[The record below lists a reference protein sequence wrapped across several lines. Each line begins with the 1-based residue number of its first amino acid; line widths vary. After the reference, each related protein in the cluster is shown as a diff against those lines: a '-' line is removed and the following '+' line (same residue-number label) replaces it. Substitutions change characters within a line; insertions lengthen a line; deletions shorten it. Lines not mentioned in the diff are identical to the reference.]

1 MGFFDS
7 IGTLISNVG
16 SSIMSGIQAAGSFLS
31 ENILSPIMDFVK
43 SIPSAIESG
52 FNWVKNTVTDLFTGN
67 STSALQ
73 NASSDTGLPIVSP
86 TGSASNF
93 DSVGL
98 NGGADAFNAST
109 VNYMGSQAL
118 GGAPAGLPT
127 SITSVAAG
135 APTATAG
142 LMTNPISG
150 APMTGTTAAG
160 DSGLFSKA
168 IDFFKTPV
176 GQFVGKAG
184 LTAAAL
190 AYQSHQTRNAQKAA
204 AAEQRRQEEQ
214 QRQNWLLQQQYAS
227 QLQAYGDTRQN
238 QAAKASAQNTWAG
251 LSGIWQQPTT
261 AVPSP
266 SL

>member
-7 IGTLISNVG
+7 IGTIISNVG
-16 SSIMSGIQAAGSFLS
+16 SSIMSGIQSVGSFLS
-31 ENILSPIMDFVK
+31 DNLLSPIMDFIK
-43 SIPSAIESG
+43 SIPSAIETG

-67 STSALQ
+67 STGALQ
-73 NASSDTGLPIVSP
+73 SASSDTGLPIVSP

-93 DSVGL
+93 DSLGL
-98 NGGADAFNAST
+98 NDGANAFDVSA
-109 VNYMGSQAL
+109 VNYMGSQSL
-118 GGAPAGLPT
+118 GGAPSGLPVSAASSAT
-127 SITSVAAG
+127 S
-135 APTATAG
+135 G

-160 DSGLFSKA
+160 DSGLFSKS

-184 LTAAAL
+184 LTAAAMM
-190 AYQSHQTRNAQKAA
+190 YQSNQTKNAQKAA
-204 AAEQRRQEEQ
+204 ESEQRRQEEY

-238 QAAKASAQNTWAG
+238 ESAKASANNTWAG
-251 LSGIWQQPTT
+251 LSGIWMQPTT
-261 AVPSP
+261 NVPTP

>member
-16 SSIMSGIQAAGSFLS
+16 SSIMSGIQAAGSFLGD
-31 ENILSPIMDFVK
+31 NILSPIMDFIK

-73 NASSDTGLPIVSP
+73 NASSETGLPIVSP

-93 DSVGL
+93 DSLGL

-127 SITSVAAG
+127 S
-135 APTATAG
+135 ATGTGG
-142 LMTNPISG
+142 LMMNPISG
-150 APMTGTTAAG
+150 APMTGTTVAG
-160 DSGLFSKA
+160 DSGLFSKS

-184 LTAAAL
+184 LTAAAMM
-190 AYQSHQTRNAQKAA
+190 YQANQTKSAQKAA
-204 AAEQRRQEEQ
+204 EAEQRRQEEQ
-214 QRQNWLLQQQYAS
+214 QRQNWLLQQQYES